1 MRAKSWWGGGRRAAR
16 EKERETLDKERRGEK
31 EERMVDGLGPWME
44 WIQLSLR
51 VSWLVDVWLSARESL
66 ERDGYLFLLG
76 EIFSRR
82 DTGCFNIYIYIYGCS
97 LDE

>member
-1 MRAKSWWGGGRRAAR
+1 MRVKSWGRGAGLERKGDAR
-16 EKERETLDKERRGEK
+16 QGKEERRE
-31 EERMVDGLGPWME
+31 EERMVDGLGPWIE

-82 DTGCFNIYIYIYGCS
+82 DTGCFKIYIVSTNEQGI
-97 LDE
+97 

>member
-1 MRAKSWWGGGRRAAR
+1 MAGDASKELGEGGRAR
-16 EKERETLDKERRGEK
+16 KKGRRSTRKGREEGRGE
-31 EERMVDGLGPWME
+31 DGGWARTME

-82 DTGCFNIYIYIYGCS
+82 DTGCFKIYIVSTNEQGI
-97 LDE
+97 

>member
-1 MRAKSWWGGGRRAAR
+1 MAGDASKELGEGGRAR
-16 EKERETLDKERRGEK
+16 KKRRQGKEGRRE
-31 EERMVDGLGPWME
+31 EERMVDGLGPWIE

-82 DTGCFNIYIYIYGCS
+82 DTGCFKIYIVSTNEQGI
-97 LDE
+97 